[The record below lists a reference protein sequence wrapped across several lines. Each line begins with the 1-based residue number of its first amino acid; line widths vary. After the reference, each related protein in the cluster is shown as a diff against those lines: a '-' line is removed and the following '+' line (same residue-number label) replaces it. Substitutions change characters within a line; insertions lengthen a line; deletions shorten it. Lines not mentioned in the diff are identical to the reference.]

1 MKYFEKAN
9 LWRQKVNSGYL
20 GLVMEM
26 RVITNRHEISIW
38 SDGNV
43 LKLDYDDS
51 CTTLRIYFKN
61 CTL

>member
-20 GLVMEM
+20 GPVIEM
-26 RVITNRHEISIW
+26 RVTTNRHEISIW

-43 LKLDYDDS
+43 LKLDYMIVAQ
-51 CTTLRIYFKN
+51 L
-61 CTL
+61 